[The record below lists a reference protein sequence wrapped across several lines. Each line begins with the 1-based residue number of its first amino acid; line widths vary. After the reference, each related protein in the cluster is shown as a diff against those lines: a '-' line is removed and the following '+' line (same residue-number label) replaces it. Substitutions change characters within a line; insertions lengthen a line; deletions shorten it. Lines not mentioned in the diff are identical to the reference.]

1 MNNNRRIPIFNYRDP
16 KSLGRYVDIYGRID
30 SRQKTGLSAKQ
41 QKKLATA
48 IKRARHIGVLPFVAS
63 N

>member
-1 MNNNRRIPIFNYRDP
+1 MNNKKSAVFNYRDA
-16 KSLGRYVDIYGRID
+16 KTLGRYVDIYGRIEP
-30 SRQKTGLSAKQ
+30 RAKTGLNAKQ
-41 QKKLATA
+41 QKRLATA